1 MPVSWNIFNTLR
13 SIAGKGKRGPI
24 LMPCILKIAAFTLG
38 VIIMTQA
45 AVAAPNVA
53 NDPNLDPTVR
63 KFLVQID
70 KDPSPFWELPQ
81 PKPQE
86 ILTAL
91 QNQTPVDVSG
101 VTTTER
107 TITQDGTSVKIY
119 IMKPEHVTARPGI
132 LFFVH
137 GGVWIVGNFE
147 NHKRLLRDLVIGS
160 GQVGVFV
167 EYTPLLLRSIRRS
180 STRAMPR

>member
-1 MPVSWNIFNTLR
+1 
-13 SIAGKGKRGPI
+13 
-24 LMPCILKIAAFTLG
+24 
-38 VIIMTQA
+38 
-45 AVAAPNVA
+45 
-53 NDPNLDPTVR
+53 
-63 KFLVQID
+63 
-70 KDPSPFWELPQ
+70 
-81 PKPQE
+81 
-86 ILTAL
+86 
-91 QNQTPVDVSG
+91 
-101 VTTTER
+101 
-107 TITQDGTSVKIY
+107 
-119 IMKPEHVTARPGI
+119 MKPEHVTARPGI